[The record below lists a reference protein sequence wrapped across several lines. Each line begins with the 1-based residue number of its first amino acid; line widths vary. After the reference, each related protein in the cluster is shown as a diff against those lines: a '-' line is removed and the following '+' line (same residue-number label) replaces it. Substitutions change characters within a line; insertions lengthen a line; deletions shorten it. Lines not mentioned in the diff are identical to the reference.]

1 MKNEHSHEGHSHAGH
16 NHSHGD
22 SAKNLGIAFFLNL
35 GFAVIEI
42 IGGVWTNSVA
52 IISDAVHD
60 FGDAFSIGVSFF
72 LERYSKKRRT
82 RTFTYGYKRFSTLG
96 ALINSIVLLVG
107 SVFVFMETIPRLFHP
122 AEVNYSGMM
131 WLAIAGLAV
140 NGFAALRLMK
150 GNSISQRAVML
161 HLLEDVLG
169 WLAVLVGSLV
179 IRYTGW
185 YFIEPLLSVC
195 IGIFI
200 LTNVCRNL
208 YAIFRILLQATPE
221 HIPEDKVKPVLEGVP
236 GVKEV
241 HDLHVWT
248 LDGEKNI
255 ASAHLIVSDVASRED
270 VIKVKHEAVDK
281 LKEMGIDHLTV
292 EIEYESEGCYSC
304 PDE

>member
-1 MKNEHSHEGHSHAGH
+1 
-16 NHSHGD
+16 
-22 SAKNLGIAFFLNL
+22 
-35 GFAVIEI
+35 
-42 IGGVWTNSVA
+42 
-52 IISDAVHD
+52 
-60 FGDAFSIGVSFF
+60 
-72 LERYSKKRRT
+72 
-82 RTFTYGYKRFSTLG
+82 
-96 ALINSIVLLVG
+96 
-107 SVFVFMETIPRLFHP
+107 
-122 AEVNYSGMM
+122 
-131 WLAIAGLAV
+131 
-140 NGFAALRLMK
+140 
-150 GNSISQRAVML
+150 ML

-185 YFIEPLLSVC
+185 YFIDPLLSVC